1 MRNGLS
7 SRDVTRLADY
17 RWIEVRQP
25 PFMDGLPCD
34 PLPAKF
40 SQGSPMWRLR
50 ISGEW
55 MVFRGRTFGMHVAW
69 GLLSVPVVYWI
80 CGRFGAD
87 RGLQFGLTLFP
98 IFYAGGMAVVCLV
111 TLAAIPRIECDRSR
125 QRVFLPLGLEL
136 PLSDI
141 LAVQV
146 VEYLRQWR
154 GDDELFAYQLN
165 LCYIDRHKSQRM
177 HLVEC
182 SADEPLLRD
191 ARLMACTL
199 GVPRHEHYMT
209 PEALLAWE
217 SREAKALTKLAAW
230 LLVSGIMATMLFAAF
245 GLVIARQ
252 PQWPRWNDP
261 LWIGLL
267 IPTV

>member
-1 MRNGLS
+1 
-7 SRDVTRLADY
+7 
-17 RWIEVRQP
+17 
-25 PFMDGLPCD
+25 MDGLPCD

-50 ISGEW
+50 ISGER
-55 MVFRGRTFGMHVAW
+55 MVLRGRTFGMHVAW

-111 TLAAIPRIECDRSR
+111 TMAAIPRIE
-125 QRVFLPLGLEL
+125 
-136 PLSDI
+136 
-141 LAVQV
+141 
-146 VEYLRQWR
+146 
-154 GDDELFAYQLN
+154 
-165 LCYIDRHKSQRM
+165 
-177 HLVEC
+177 
-182 SADEPLLRD
+182 
-191 ARLMACTL
+191 
-199 GVPRHEHYMT
+199 
-209 PEALLAWE
+209 
-217 SREAKALTKLAAW
+217 
-230 LLVSGIMATMLFAAF
+230 SGIIVTMLFAAF